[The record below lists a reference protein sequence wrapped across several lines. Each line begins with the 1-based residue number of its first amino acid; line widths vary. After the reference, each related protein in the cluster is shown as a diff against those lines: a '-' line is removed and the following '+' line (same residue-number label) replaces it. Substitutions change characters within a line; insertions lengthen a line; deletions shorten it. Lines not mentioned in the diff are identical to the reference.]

1 MEAREAW
8 DKSQEVGIQSNE
20 AVHLS
25 PDEARRR
32 DAVAGA
38 AFTRVLREHI
48 KDRELLLGAPLPELA
63 CAAIESELAWTLIST
78 RTGALER

>member
-38 AFTRVLREHI
+38 ALGRVLREHVE
-48 KDRELLLGAPLPELA
+48 DRELLLGAPLPELA
-63 CAAIESELAWTLIST
+63 CAAIKSELAWTLIST